1 MSAGQPKKKRRSKA
15 LLPIMGLTLAVL
27 LGIVAYALAPLA
39 LEGLGSVNEEWR
51 ARIYQAD
58 DPLTPADESQE
69 FQPNYDYLM
78 AVVLWVVLLGLA
90 MTMVA
95 AATGPAPEKE
105 TLKMMGPSPADKKAL
120 AKQLKK
126 DLREAKKR
134 AKKRK
139 R

>member
-1 MSAGQPKKKRRSKA
+1 MSAGRPKKKRRSKA
-15 LLPIMGLTLAVL
+15 LLPVMGLALAVL
-27 LGIVAYALAPLA
+27 LGIVAYTLAPLA
-39 LEGLGSVNEEWR
+39 LKGLGSVNDEWR

-58 DPLTPADESQE
+58 DPLTAEDESQE
-69 FQPNYDYLM
+69 FLPNYDYLM
-78 AVVLWVVLLGLA
+78 AGVLWVALLGLA
-90 MTMVA
+90 MVIVA

-105 TLKMMGPSPADKKAL
+105 TLKMMGPSPADKKAV

-139 R
+139 